1 MSYIE
6 EKTLQLIPV
15 MSFALMFACIEA
27 LLGLLLGI
35 FYAIVFGAIFSTIP
49 NSVSGITLNGL
60 GILFSEAA
68 TIMPI
73 LGFISGLIIGVTI
86 AVIYNFLAPR
96 IRGIKLQFKNE
107 YRPPH
112 SHNTLFSFFSAKK
125 CATIPTKTDKL
136 QPKIATNHKIS
147 SRKTI

>member
-1 MSYIE
+1 MPRKILCYNLKKYKCLVSYIE

-60 GILFSEAA
+60 GIHFSEA
-68 TIMPI
+68 TI
-73 LGFISGLIIGVTI
+73 
-86 AVIYNFLAPR
+86 
-96 IRGIKLQFKNE
+96 
-107 YRPPH
+107 
-112 SHNTLFSFFSAKK
+112 
-125 CATIPTKTDKL
+125 
-136 QPKIATNHKIS
+136 
-147 SRKTI
+147 